1 MKNPN
6 GLRGQAMAI
15 MRGLRRAAA
24 SKSERAEARFPGGWV
39 GARLRSG
46 KEGQAAVE
54 FALMLPMM
62 MVVVT
67 GILIFGIYEMQ
78 ILALTEGVSSAGRVL
93 AASGGQALDPCA
105 TGVTAVT
112 SAAAVLNSANLTYI
126 FTFNPVAG
134 NLPANNHSYP
144 QASCLSANINSPPS
158 TYMVSGGTVTVK
170 ATFNACSL
178 QFYGNNLAPGGCSIS
193 QSITEVVQ

>member
-15 MRGLRRAAA
+15 MRGLKRAAV
-24 SKSERAEARFPGGWV
+24 SKSEHAEARFPGG
-39 GARLRSG
+39 RLRALRHSG
-46 KEGQAAVE
+46 EEGQSAVE
-54 FALMLPMM
+54 FALMLPML
-62 MVVVT
+62 MVIIT

-78 ILALTEGVSSAGRVL
+78 ILALTEGVSNAGRVL
-93 AASGGQALDPCA
+93 AVSAGQTLDPCA
-105 TGVTAVT
+105 TAVTAVT
-112 SAAAVLNSANLTYI
+112 GAAAVLNPANLSYI
-126 FTFNPVAG
+126 ITLNPVAG
-134 NLPANNHSYP
+134 NLAVNNHSYP
-144 QASCLSANINSPPS
+144 QASCLSANITSPPS
-158 TYMVSGGTVTVK
+158 SYMVSGGTVTVK

>member
-15 MRGLRRAAA
+15 MRCLKRAAA
-24 SKSERAEARFPGGWV
+24 SKSEYAEARFSGGRV
-39 GARLRSG
+39 RALRHSG
-46 KEGQAAVE
+46 EEGQSAVE
-54 FALMLPMM
+54 FALMLPML
-62 MVVVT
+62 MVIIT

-78 ILALTEGVSSAGRVL
+78 ILALTEGVSNAGRVL
-93 AASGGQALDPCA
+93 AVSAGQTLDPCA
-105 TGVTAVT
+105 TAVTAVT
-112 SAAAVLNSANLTYI
+112 GAAAVLNPANLSYI
-126 FTFNPVAG
+126 ITLNPVAG
-134 NLPANNHSYP
+134 NLAVNNHSYP
-144 QASCLSANINSPPS
+144 QASCLSANITSPPS
-158 TYMVSGGTVTVK
+158 SYMVSGGTVTVK